1 MTPARRVGSVV
12 IVAEALAGTSE
23 AVVGIAA
30 EGEAEGTDGA
40 RSLERGCL
48 SAIPRLEKPRLAGHN
63 TGMKTT
69 LLLLVPVL
77 VMLASCRGTGG
88 PATRAG
94 RGIDHAVYKVGSG
107 VRKAGQKI
115 ENAAR

>member
-1 MTPARRVGSVV
+1 
-12 IVAEALAGTSE
+12 
-23 AVVGIAA
+23 
-30 EGEAEGTDGA
+30 
-40 RSLERGCL
+40 
-48 SAIPRLEKPRLAGHN
+48 
-63 TGMKTT
+63 MKTT